1 MNSGIKRRT
10 TFEAG
15 KEYLV
20 PLEPRGKYP
29 KLDSLIV
36 LVPYLDDSNGFY
48 PVLDGYI
55 IDKYNTFDFSE
66 KTPYQIF
73 DEKLKNKIKEIESW

>member
-1 MNSGIKRRT
+1 MGKNIQFFYYEFWYKRRT
-10 TFEAG
+10 TFETG

-55 IDKYNTFDFSE
+55 IDKYNTFDFE
-66 KTPYQIF
+66 R
-73 DEKLKNKIKEIESW
+73 KNSLPNF